1 MHKKADA
8 YATMGPATTAKG
20 TGGSEP
26 EPELALTGVVG
37 EKQLENKMGKKLAQT
52 HKFKEKVKFAQAEQ
66 FGSRAVG
73 GHKPRDE
80 VMYGQIQSTDYL
92 IPDTAAEEAYQR
104 TFTPTMRNRRRL
116 FVWVLY
122 LWLGVSVAVFILYT
136 LNACD
141 WILKKRVKATAKLLA
156 KNDTLGAFLMWTGSS
171 LALCLVSCIM
181 VLWQPAAASSGI
193 PALIAYLN
201 GVIPLG
207 GKSPLTGKR
216 TGFRSWQTLFAKLV
230 GMILSIPSGLCLGPE
245 GTTSPVTPEPTHT
258 MDSSRMV
265 AWVHCCN
272 VLLGRVAGPIIH
284 ISALLGHHTTRIVQ
298 TLSHK
303 ILPAH
308 FQFTVKPGEG
318 EWGDAHGEA
327 SPLPP
332 PPSSSRRPSVP
343 CLLAR
348 SRREFWQGGTSLRLA
363 QHAVSASPSALLWQA
378 AFSWWKKPPVSSPR
392 STWST
397 HSLQRS
403 SHTSSPCS
411 WPTPTM
417 VSPSSNRQRGT
428 SARSLTVW
436 TWRYSA

>member
-1 MHKKADA
+1 MHARILSVSVFLREVSTVARVLLSPGLTKYQLTHVCIFCVYAGVDAHEGLEAMHKKADA

-37 EKQLENKMGKKLAQT
+37 EKHLENKMGKKLAQT

-80 VMYGQIQSTDYL
+80 VMYGQIQSSDYL

-171 LALCLVSCIM
+171 LALCLVSCLM

-265 AWVHCCN
+265 A
-272 VLLGRVAGPIIH
+272 
-284 ISALLGHHTTRIVQ
+284 
-298 TLSHK
+298 
-303 ILPAH
+303 
-308 FQFTVKPGEG
+308 
-318 EWGDAHGEA
+318 
-327 SPLPP
+327 
-332 PPSSSRRPSVP
+332 
-343 CLLAR
+343 
-348 SRREFWQGGTSLRLA
+348 
-363 QHAVSASPSALLWQA
+363 
-378 AFSWWKKPPVSSPR
+378 
-392 STWST
+392 
-397 HSLQRS
+397 
-403 SHTSSPCS
+403 
-411 WPTPTM
+411 
-417 VSPSSNRQRGT
+417 
-428 SARSLTVW
+428 
-436 TWRYSA
+436 